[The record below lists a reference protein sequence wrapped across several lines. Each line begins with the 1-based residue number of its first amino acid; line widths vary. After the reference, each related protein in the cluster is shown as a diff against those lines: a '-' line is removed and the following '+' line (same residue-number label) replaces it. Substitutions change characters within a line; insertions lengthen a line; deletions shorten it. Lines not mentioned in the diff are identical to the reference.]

1 MCCGTFEERTA
12 LPDGNG
18 TCSSILAQAELHE
31 EERHS
36 SEEKHDEVRDE
47 KHTCNPTQDN
57 SQFLFHK
64 LLTAQ
69 TVEHGASNAKVIGSI
84 PGKVEN

>member
-1 MCCGTFEERTA
+1 MNCMCCGTFEEGTA

-36 SEEKHDEVRDE
+36 SEEEHDEVRDE
-47 KHTCNPTQDN
+47 KHTCNPTQHN
-57 SQFLFHK
+57 SQCSISETYK
-64 LLTAQ
+64 LILMLKQ
-69 TVEHGASNAKVIGSI
+69 
-84 PGKVEN
+84 